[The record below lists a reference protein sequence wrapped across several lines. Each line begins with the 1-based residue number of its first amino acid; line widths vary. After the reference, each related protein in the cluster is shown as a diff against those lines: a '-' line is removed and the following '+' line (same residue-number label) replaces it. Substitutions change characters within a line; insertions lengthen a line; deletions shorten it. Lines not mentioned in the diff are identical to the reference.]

1 MTSSA
6 TLHSVL
12 LNPFSIV
19 VILSAI
25 VGILVALYLRKYIIS
40 LPSGTEKM
48 ILVHRAIREGSEAY
62 LKRQYRT
69 VLIISILIALIV
81 YLAIDLNIY
90 AGVPYIAL
98 SFFLGAVFSLLAG
111 WLSMDVATLANVK
124 VAQAARG
131 SQAKPLKIAF
141 YGGLVLGL
149 MVVSMSLLGIVVLFF
164 GYWALFGKL
173 DKVPELIMGFG
184 FGASLAAL
192 FAQLGGGIYT
202 KGADVGADLVGK
214 VEVGIPE
221 DDPRNPATIADNVGD
236 NVGDCA
242 GRGADLF
249 ESISAENIGSMI
261 IGASLFLLTR
271 QVYFILFPIVARAFG
286 LLATLIGSL
295 FVRPKEPK
303 SKDELINPVAS
314 LRNGL
319 IASVLVIAVMFYFI
333 MTYMFGSAGIYL
345 YLAALAGLL
354 AALAIEVITEY
365 YTGEHA
371 PVKRIAKAA
380 ETGPATDIH
389 MGLSVGMES
398 TGLPVVVVAIA
409 LIFSYLLGQKFA
421 EVYPL
426 EVQAGTTFFF
436 DPKFLGGVY
445 GTVAATIG
453 MLSLTGIILAMDG
466 YGPIADNAGGIIE
479 MSGIEEEVGKTA
491 DVLDAAGNTTKAL
504 AKGFAM
510 GSAAMAALLLFQA
523 YLEVIVKAL
532 HELTGKIIQYGQN
545 FVLNLAEPEI
555 IIGLM
560 LGAILPFVFSAF
572 AIRAVGSAAGEII
585 NEVRRQFREKPG
597 ILEWKEKPDYARV
610 VDITTRTAQKG
621 MIVPS
626 LLSLILPIVVG
637 VVLGYAAVGGFLLGV
652 TVSGVALAFFM
663 NTGGAAMDNAKKY
676 LERMGRKGTDA
687 HKAAVV
693 GDTVGDPLKDTAGPS
708 IHIVLKLVNN
718 VAIVFGALFVLLWL

>member
-1 MTSSA
+1 MTDSIN
-6 TLHSVL
+6 LHDVL
-12 LNPFSIV
+12 LNPFSIIIFVSAV
-19 VILSAI
+19 VG
-25 VGILVALYLRKYIIS
+25 VLVALYLRKYIIS
-40 LPSGTEKM
+40 LPSGTERM

-69 VLIISILIALIV
+69 VLMISIVIALIV
-81 YLAIDLNIY
+81 YLAIDLKIY
-90 AGVPYIAL
+90 TGIPYI
-98 SFFLGAVFSLLAG
+98 SFSFLLGAIFSLLAG

-149 MVVSMSLLGIVVLFF
+149 MVVSMSLLGIAILFF
-164 GYWALFGKL
+164 GYWAAFGKL

-261 IGASLFLLTR
+261 IGASLFLLTK

-286 LLATLIGSL
+286 LLATLGGAL

-303 SKDELINPVAS
+303 SKDELINPLVS

-319 IASVLVIAVMFYFI
+319 IASVLIISVMFYFI
-333 MTYMFGSAGIYL
+333 MIYMFGSAGIYL
-345 YLAALAGLL
+345 YIASLAGLL

-365 YTGEHA
+365 YTGEHI

-398 TGLPVVVVAIA
+398 TGLPVVIVAMA
-409 LIFSYLLGQKFA
+409 LIFAYILGQKFA

-426 EVQAGTTFFF
+426 KVQEGIAFF
-436 DPKFLGGVY
+436 DPKFLGGIY

-532 HELTGKIIQYGQN
+532 HEFTGQIVQYGQN
-545 FVLNLAEPEI
+545 IVLNLAEPAI

-597 ILEWKEKPDYARV
+597 ILEWKEKPDYAKV
-610 VDITTRTAQKG
+610 VDITTKAAQKS
-621 MIVPS
+621 MVIPS
-626 LLSLILPIVVG
+626 LLSLAAPIAVG
-637 VVLGYAAVGGFLLGV
+637 IALGYTAVGGFLLGV
-652 TVSGVALAFFM
+652 TVSGIALAFFM
-663 NTGGAAMDNAKKY
+663 N
-676 LERMGRKGTDA
+676 
-687 HKAAVV
+687 
-693 GDTVGDPLKDTAGPS
+693 
-708 IHIVLKLVNN
+708 
-718 VAIVFGALFVLLWL
+718 